1 MCAPADLR
9 TYDAPGNIG
18 DGQRS
23 GVEARGA
30 LPLSP
35 FIPNMEMRFS
45 GMWQET
51 DVSDP
56 QTGEQ
61 RRFSNERDWSYN
73 VSIRQEL
80 PELKAAWG
88 ASALGLS
95 DRFEFRL
102 LEDISYDRPGSR
114 LDLFAETTQVAGITI
129 RVSAANIFHPEE
141 TRVRTFYAGA
151 RASGTLLRTEERKQ
165 KGGPDGTQV
174 FSVRV
179 SGTF

>member
-1 MCAPADLR
+1 
-9 TYDAPGNIG
+9 
-18 DGQRS
+18 
-23 GVEARGA
+23 
-30 LPLSP
+30 
-35 FIPNMEMRFS
+35 MRFS

-51 DVSDP
+51 DVTDP
-56 QTGEQ
+56 LTGVQ
-61 RRFSNERDWSYN
+61 RRFSNERDWNYNLSY
-73 VSIRQEL
+73 RQEL

-95 DRFEFRL
+95 DRLEFKL

-114 LDLFAETTQVAGITI
+114 LDVYAETTQFAGVTI

-141 TRVRTFYAGA
+141 TRVRTFYSGT
-151 RASGTLLRTEERKQ
+151 RASDILLRTEERKQ

-174 FSVRV
+174 FSIRV